1 MSRGELDVLGRQLE
15 ARDPDVR
22 LMIQIRDDVP
32 GAFEAMVSR
41 YQDRLVGVLSHVVGN
56 LEEAEDLSQD
66 VFLRVYKA
74 RKGYR
79 PRAKF
84 STWLFTIANNLAM
97 NHVRDKGRKP
107 AASPGSTGGDG
118 SRGESPVLAVPGREE
133 TASAQMRQVE
143 LSEVV
148 REAVAVLGED
158 QKMAVLLS
166 KFEEMSYAEIGQV
179 MNRSPAAVKSLLA
192 RARNELRERLEPYLE
207 MDEPAPS
214 SKPRAAGG

>member
-107 AASPGSTGGDG
+107 AASAGSTGGDG

-207 MDEPAPS
+207 MDEAAPS

>member
-1 MSRGELDVLGRQLE
+1 VSRGELDALERQLE

-41 YQDRLVGVLSHVVGN
+41 YQDRLVGVLVHVVGN

-79 PRAKF
+79 PKAKF

-97 NHVRDKGRKP
+97 NHARDKKRKP
-107 AASPGSTGGDG
+107 AASLGATDGDG
-118 SRGESPVLAVPGREE
+118 SRADSPAFAVPGREK

-143 LSEVV
+143 LSEIV

-166 KFEEMSYAEIGQV
+166 KFEEMSYTEIGQV
-179 MNRSPAAVKSLLA
+179 MNRTPAAVKSLLA

-207 MDEPAPS
+207 SDAPAPR
-214 SKPRAAGG
+214 PRASGG

>member
-1 MSRGELDVLGRQLE
+1 MSRGELDALERQLE

-32 GAFEAMVSR
+32 GAFEAMVAR
-41 YQDRLVGVLSHVVGN
+41 YQDRLVGVLFHVVGN
-56 LEEAEDLSQD
+56 QEEAEDLSQD

-79 PRAKF
+79 PKAKF

-97 NHVRDKGRKP
+97 NHARDKGRKP
-107 AASPGSTGGDG
+107 AASLGAGGPAD
-118 SRGESPVLAVPGREE
+118 ESQAGAPAFAVPGREK

-207 MDEPAPS
+207 ADAPAP
-214 SKPRAAGG
+214 KPRAAGG